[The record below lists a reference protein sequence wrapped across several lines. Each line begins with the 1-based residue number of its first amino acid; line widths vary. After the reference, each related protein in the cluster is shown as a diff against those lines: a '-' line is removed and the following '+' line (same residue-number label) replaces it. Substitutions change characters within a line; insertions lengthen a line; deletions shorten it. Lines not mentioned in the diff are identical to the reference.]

1 MRTKQQ
7 VVKCCPPAGAC
18 PEQVERAG
26 MTVACIGMGDSK
38 TARIGWIDEFK
49 GFVLLLVCLYHVEQS
64 FPQAQMGMLH
74 LSALRMSAFFF
85 ISGMLFSTRRFG
97 NFKDYF
103 IHKTRVLL
111 VPYILLSLLF
121 LALDPVLYNFDLFPK
136 APRMTVMNI
145 RPEIATI
152 WDYIYWNLAKI
163 FVAGK
168 SSIGSGPLWF
178 VFTLYS
184 VSLIFYGV
192 QKVAICVTNKGRSPV
207 KPGMTSRV
215 IIALIAIA
223 SLAGGWLLYVNH
235 IRLPLGIER
244 DLTVLFFFANGWL
257 CKGELKD
264 PRLRGDDKKERGNGS
279 HAKSTLSLIVATT
292 VAFAAYAYLEVPD
305 PNFSIMNNDLGKS
318 LPIFVASSIFGI
330 AGLVAAFILADKLP
344 NIAPI
349 RFIKGILRNISRNAL
364 VILAVHWYI
373 LLVMRLLF
381 REAINK
387 PGIAYL
393 AIPIVIAVVIGA
405 IPLFRC
411 KLYKLLGKQK
421 ISVRESLSIRD

>member
-1 MRTKQQ
+1 MSDK
-7 VVKCCPPAGAC
+7 A
-18 PEQVERAG
+18 
-26 MTVACIGMGDSK
+26 M
-38 TARIGWIDEFK
+38 ARIGWIDEFK

-85 ISGMLFSTRRFG
+85 ISGMLFSTRRFPD
-97 NFKDYF
+97 FKSYLV
-103 IHKTRVLL
+103 HKTRVLL

-145 RPEIATI
+145 KPEIATV

-184 VSLIFYGV
+184 VSLLFYGV
-192 QKVAICVTNKGRSPV
+192 QKVAGRISVRRGREIPACA
-207 KPGMTSRV
+207 GMTTG
-215 IIALIAIA
+215 IIALAAIA
-223 SLAGGWLLYVNH
+223 SLAGGWFLYVNH

-257 CKGELKD
+257 CKGALKD
-264 PRLRGDDKKERGNGS
+264 PRLHGDDVRGKNIL
-279 HAKSTLSLIVATT
+279 ALVAATI
-292 VAFAAYAYLEVPD
+292 VAFAAYAYIEVPD

-318 LPIFVASSIFGI
+318 LPVFLASSFFGI
-330 AGLVAAFILADKLP
+330 AGLVATFMFADKLP
-344 NIAPI
+344 NIAPFRI
-349 RFIKGILRNISRNAL
+349 IKGILRNISRNAL
-364 VILAVHWYI
+364 VILAVHWYA

-381 REAINK
+381 REAFNK

-393 AIPIVIAVVIGA
+393 AIPVVAAVVIVA

-411 KLYKLLGKQK
+411 KLYRLLGKQK
-421 ISVRESLSIRD
+421 ISVRESLNIKD

>member
-1 MRTKQQ
+1 MSDK
-7 VVKCCPPAGAC
+7 A
-18 PEQVERAG
+18 
-26 MTVACIGMGDSK
+26 M
-38 TARIGWIDEFK
+38 ARIGWIDEFK

-121 LALDPVLYNFDLFPK
+121 LALDPVLYNFNLFPK

-145 RPEIATI
+145 RPEIAGV

-184 VSLIFYGV
+184 VSLLFYGV
-192 QKVAICVTNKGRSPV
+192 QKVENSMKAPRAATIV
-207 KPGMTSRV
+207 
-215 IIALIAIA
+215 IAIA

-244 DLTVLFFFANGWL
+244 DLTVLFFFACGWL
-257 CKGELKD
+257 SKEPIRNKLCVKG
-264 PRLRGDDKKERGNGS
+264 KKGIPW
-279 HAKSTLSLIVATT
+279 SLVAATSIT
-292 VAFAAYAYLEVPD
+292 AFILYAAFEAPD

-330 AGLVAAFILADKLP
+330 EGLVTAFVAADKIP
-344 NIAPI
+344 NIGPI
-349 RFIKGILRNISRNAL
+349 RLFKGILRNISRNAL
-364 VILAVHWYI
+364 VILAVHWYT

-381 REAINK
+381 RGAFNK
-387 PGIAYL
+387 PGVAYL
-393 AIPIVIAVVIGA
+393 AIPVVAAVVIAA

-421 ISVRESLSIRD
+421 ISVRESLNIRD

>member
-1 MRTKQQ
+1 
-7 VVKCCPPAGAC
+7 
-18 PEQVERAG
+18 
-26 MTVACIGMGDSK
+26 MG
-38 TARIGWIDEFK
+38 RIGWIDEFK

-85 ISGMLFSTRRFG
+85 ISGMLFSTRRFA

-121 LALDPVLYNFDLFPK
+121 LALDPVVYSFDLFPK
-136 APRMTVMNI
+136 APRMTIMNI
-145 RPEIATI
+145 RPEIATV

-192 QKVAICVTNKGRSPV
+192 QKIIPKRAIFFVS
-207 KPGMTSRV
+207 
-215 IIALIAIA
+215 LA
-223 SLAGGWLLYVNH
+223 SLAGGWLLYMNH

-244 DLTVLFFFANGWL
+244 DLTILFFFANGWL
-257 CKGELKD
+257 CKGAA
-264 PRLRGDDKKERGNGS
+264 PFSSGGNT
-279 HAKSTLSLIVATT
+279 HNTKNTLILVAATIVS
-292 VAFAAYAYLEVPD
+292 FAAYAYLEVPD
-305 PNFSIMNNDLGKS
+305 PNFSIMNNDLGKD
-318 LPIFVASSIFGI
+318 LRIFVASSFFGI
-330 AGLVAAFILADKLP
+330 AGLIGTFVFADKLP
-344 NIAPI
+344 HVAPI
-349 RFIKGILRNISRNAL
+349 RIIKGILRNISRNAL
-364 VILAVHWYI
+364 VILAVHWYA

-381 REAINK
+381 KAEINR

-411 KLYKLLGKQK
+411 RLYKLLSKEK
-421 ISVRESLSIRD
+421 ISIRESLSIKD

>member
-1 MRTKQQ
+1 MSEK
-7 VVKCCPPAGAC
+7 V
-18 PEQVERAG
+18 
-26 MTVACIGMGDSK
+26 

-121 LALDPVLYNFDLFPK
+121 LALDPVLYNFNLFPK

-145 RPEIATI
+145 RPEIAGV

-184 VSLIFYGV
+184 VSLLFYGV
-192 QKVAICVTNKGRSPV
+192 QKVANSMKAPRAATIV
-207 KPGMTSRV
+207 
-215 IIALIAIA
+215 IAIA

-244 DLTVLFFFANGWL
+244 DLTVLFFFACGWL
-257 CKGELKD
+257 SKEPIRNKLCVKG
-264 PRLRGDDKKERGNGS
+264 KKGIPW
-279 HAKSTLSLIVATT
+279 SLVAATSIT
-292 VAFAAYAYLEVPD
+292 AFILYAAFEAPD

-330 AGLVAAFILADKLP
+330 AVLVTAFVAADKIP
-344 NIAPI
+344 NIGPI
-349 RFIKGILRNISRNAL
+349 RLFKGILRNISRNAL

-381 REAINK
+381 RGAFNK
-387 PGIAYL
+387 PGVAYL
-393 AIPIVIAVVIGA
+393 AIPVVAAVVIAA

-421 ISVRESLSIRD
+421 ISVRESLNIKD

>member
-1 MRTKQQ
+1 MSDK
-7 VVKCCPPAGAC
+7 A
-18 PEQVERAG
+18 
-26 MTVACIGMGDSK
+26 M
-38 TARIGWIDEFK
+38 ARIGWIDEFK

-85 ISGMLFSTRRFG
+85 ISGMLFSTRRFPD
-97 NFKDYF
+97 FKSYLV
-103 IHKTRVLL
+103 HKTRVLL

-121 LALDPVLYNFDLFPK
+121 LVLDPVLYNFDLFPK

-145 RPEIATI
+145 KPEIATV

-163 FVAGK
+163 IVAGK

-184 VSLIFYGV
+184 VSLLFYGV
-192 QKVAICVTNKGRSPV
+192 QKVAGRISVRRGREIPACA
-207 KPGMTSRV
+207 GMTTG
-215 IIALIAIA
+215 IIALAAIA
-223 SLAGGWLLYVNH
+223 SLAGGWFLYVNH

-244 DLTVLFFFANGWL
+244 DLTVLFFFACGSL
-257 CKGELKD
+257 CREPIKNLSSILHNNNQGAA
-264 PRLRGDDKKERGNGS
+264 LRRSSG
-279 HAKSTLSLIVATT
+279 ALLSLVAATIVAFT
-292 VAFAAYAYLEVPD
+292 AYAYLEVPD

-318 LPIFVASSIFGI
+318 LPVFLASSFFGI
-330 AGLVAAFILADKLP
+330 AGLVATFMFADKLP
-344 NIAPI
+344 NIAPFRI
-349 RFIKGILRNISRNAL
+349 IKGILRNISRNAL
-364 VILAVHWYI
+364 VILAVHWYT

-381 REAINK
+381 RDMFNK

-393 AIPIVIAVVIGA
+393 AIPVVATVVIVA

-411 KLYKLLGKQK
+411 KLYRLLGKQK
-421 ISVRESLSIRD
+421 ISVRESLNIKD

>member
-1 MRTKQQ
+1 M
-7 VVKCCPPAGAC
+7 GAN
-18 PEQVERAG
+18 
-26 MTVACIGMGDSK
+26 

-49 GFVLLLVCLYHVEQS
+49 GFVLLLVCLFHVEQS

-85 ISGMLFSTRRFG
+85 ISGMLFSTRRFPD
-97 NFKDYF
+97 FKSYF
-103 IHKTRVLL
+103 VHKTKVLL

-136 APRMTVMNI
+136 APRMTIMNI
-145 RPEIATI
+145 RPEITTV

-184 VSLIFYGV
+184 VSLMFYGV
-192 QKVAICVTNKGRSPV
+192 QKFIPRRAIFFVS
-207 KPGMTSRV
+207 
-215 IIALIAIA
+215 LA
-223 SLAGGWLLYVNH
+223 SLAGGWLLHMNH

-244 DLTVLFFFANGWL
+244 DLTVLFFFATGWL
-257 CKGELKD
+257 CKGAAPLSS
-264 PRLRGDDKKERGNGS
+264 GGNARS
-279 HAKSTLSLIVATT
+279 IRNTLILVAATIVS
-292 VAFAAYAYLEVPD
+292 FAAYAYLEAPD
-305 PNFSIMNNDLGKS
+305 PNFSIMNNDLGKN
-318 LPIFVASSIFGI
+318 LRIFVASSFFGI
-330 AGLVAAFILADKLP
+330 AGLIGAFVLADRLP
-344 NIAPI
+344 NATPVRIV
-349 RFIKGILRNISRNAL
+349 KGILRNISRNAL

-381 REAINK
+381 KAEINK

-393 AIPIVIAVVIGA
+393 AIPIVTAVVIGA

-411 KLYKLLGKQK
+411 KLYKLLGKEK
-421 ISVRESLSIRD
+421 ISARESLSVTD

>member
-1 MRTKQQ
+1 MSDKAT
-7 VVKCCPPAGAC
+7 
-18 PEQVERAG
+18 
-26 MTVACIGMGDSK
+26 
-38 TARIGWIDEFK
+38 RIGWIDEFK

-145 RPEIATI
+145 RPEIATV

-184 VSLIFYGV
+184 VSLLFYGV
-192 QKVAICVTNKGRSPV
+192 QCAARKISEILSPLRGSRMTAGVT
-207 KPGMTSRV
+207 
-215 IIALIAIA
+215 ALAAIA
-223 SLAGGWLLYVNH
+223 SLAGGWILYANH

>member
-1 MRTKQQ
+1 
-7 VVKCCPPAGAC
+7 
-18 PEQVERAG
+18 
-26 MTVACIGMGDSK
+26 MG
-38 TARIGWIDEFK
+38 RIGWIDEFK

-97 NFKDYF
+97 KFKDYF

-145 RPEIATI
+145 RPEIATV

-184 VSLIFYGV
+184 VSLIFYGL
-192 QKVAICVTNKGRSPV
+192 QR
-207 KPGMTSRV
+207 
-215 IIALIAIA
+215 IIPKKYIFFASLA

-257 CKGELKD
+257 CKGFLKGD
-264 PRLRGDDKKERGNGS
+264 SGLRRNDKWGF
-279 HAKSTLSLIVATT
+279 LIATI

-305 PNFSIMNNDLGKS
+305 PNFSIMNNDLGKDFR
-318 LPIFVASSIFGI
+318 IFVASSFFGI
-330 AGLVAAFILADKLP
+330 TGLVTTFVLADRLP
-344 NIAPI
+344 NVTPI

-381 REAINK
+381 RDTFNK

-421 ISVRESLSIRD
+421 ISFRESLSIRD

>member
-1 MRTKQQ
+1 MSEK
-7 VVKCCPPAGAC
+7 V
-18 PEQVERAG
+18 
-26 MTVACIGMGDSK
+26 

-85 ISGMLFSTRRFG
+85 ISGMLFSTRRFA

-136 APRMTVMNI
+136 APRMVIMNI
-145 RPEIATI
+145 RPEIATV

-192 QKVAICVTNKGRSPV
+192 QKIVPKKFIFFVS
-207 KPGMTSRV
+207 
-215 IIALIAIA
+215 LA
-223 SLAGGWLLYVNH
+223 SLAGGWILYANH

-257 CKGELKD
+257 CKGMLSKN
-264 PRLRGDDKKERGNGS
+264 PRDSIASVTLERSDRVQNDNGDYSKRK
-279 HAKSTLSLIVATT
+279 ALLAAATT
-292 VAFAAYAYLEVPD
+292 ISFAAYAYLEVPD
-305 PNFSIMNNDLGKS
+305 PNFSIMNNDLGKD
-318 LPIFVASSIFGI
+318 LRIFVARSVFGI
-330 AGLVAAFILADKLP
+330 AGLIGAFVLADKLP
-344 NIAPI
+344 NATPVRI
-349 RFIKGILRNISRNAL
+349 IKGILRNISRNAL
-364 VILAVHWYI
+364 IILAVHWYT

-381 REAINK
+381 KPEINR

-411 KLYKLLGKQK
+411 KLYRLLGKPRATLK
-421 ISVRESLSIRD
+421 ESLDIKS

>member
-1 MRTKQQ
+1 
-7 VVKCCPPAGAC
+7 
-18 PEQVERAG
+18 
-26 MTVACIGMGDSK
+26 MGNG

-64 FPQAQMGMLH
+64 FPCAEMGMLH

-85 ISGMLFSTRRFG
+85 ISGMLFSTRRFP
-97 NFKDYF
+97 NFKGYF
-103 IHKTRVLL
+103 VHKTKVLL

-145 RPEIATI
+145 RPEIAGV
-152 WDYIYWNLAKI
+152 WDYIYWNMAKI

-184 VSLIFYGV
+184 VSLMFYGV
-192 QKVAICVTNKGRSPV
+192 QKIVPRRFIFFIS
-207 KPGMTSRV
+207 
-215 IIALIAIA
+215 LA
-223 SLAGGWLLYVNH
+223 SLAGGWFLYVNH

-244 DLTVLFFFANGWL
+244 DLTVLFFFANGWR
-257 CKGELKD
+257 CKGATQSFSGKNTLSSSDKNA
-264 PRLRGDDKKERGNGS
+264 RGT
-279 HAKSTLSLIVATT
+279 KSTLSLIAATIIS
-292 VAFAAYAYLEVPD
+292 FCAYAYIEIPD
-305 PNFSIMNNDLGKS
+305 PNFSIMNNDLGKDFRV
-318 LPIFVASSIFGI
+318 FVASSFFGI
-330 AGLVAAFILADKLP
+330 AGLVTTFVLADRLP

-349 RFIKGILRNISRNAL
+349 RIIKGILRNISRNAL

-381 REAINK
+381 RETFNK

-393 AIPIVIAVVIGA
+393 SIAIVTALVIAA

-411 KLYKLLGKQK
+411 KLYKLLGKERVS
-421 ISVRESLSIRD
+421 IRESLNIRD

>member
-1 MRTKQQ
+1 MSDK
-7 VVKCCPPAGAC
+7 A
-18 PEQVERAG
+18 
-26 MTVACIGMGDSK
+26 M
-38 TARIGWIDEFK
+38 ARIGWIDEFK
-49 GFVLLLVCLYHVEQS
+49 GFVLLLVCLYHVEQA

-85 ISGMLFSTRRFG
+85 ISGMLFSTRRFPDL
-97 NFKDYF
+97 KSYLV
-103 IHKTRVLL
+103 HKTRVLL

-121 LALDPVLYNFDLFPK
+121 LVLDPVLYNFDLFPK

-145 RPEIATI
+145 KPEIATV

-163 FVAGK
+163 IVAGK

-184 VSLIFYGV
+184 VSLLFYGV
-192 QKVAICVTNKGRSPV
+192 QKVAGRISVRRGREIPACA
-207 KPGMTSRV
+207 GMTTG
-215 IIALIAIA
+215 IIALAAIT
-223 SLAGGWLLYVNH
+223 SLAGGWFLYVNH

-257 CKGELKD
+257 CKGALKD
-264 PRLRGDDKKERGNGS
+264 PRLGSATLTTGRGDDVRGKNIL
-279 HAKSTLSLIVATT
+279 ALVAATI

-318 LPIFVASSIFGI
+318 LPVFLASSFFGI
-330 AGLVAAFILADKLP
+330 AGLVATFMFADKLP
-344 NIAPI
+344 NIAPFRI
-349 RFIKGILRNISRNAL
+349 IKGILRNISRNAL
-364 VILAVHWYI
+364 VILAVHWYT

-381 REAINK
+381 RDTFNK
-387 PGIAYL
+387 PGIVYL
-393 AIPIVIAVVIGA
+393 VIPVVAAVVIVA

-411 KLYKLLGKQK
+411 KLYRLLGKQK
-421 ISVRESLSIRD
+421 ISVRESLSIED